1 MDQLNLMFSIDTK
14 MADYWEVFAPEYNCF
29 LMDSPMEVSGNVALP
44 KPILTTGGAW
54 LDDDK

>member
-1 MDQLNLMFSIDTK
+1 MFSIDQK

-29 LMDSPMEVSGNVALP
+29 LMDSPMEVSGNVAIP